1 MILGLDRPILALQG
15 ASVPC
20 TVPAVF
26 LGLPS
31 SGETQEET
39 QAVL

>member
-15 ASVPC
+15 VNVPC
-20 TVPAVF
+20 TVPVVF

-31 SGETQEET
+31 SGETQGET
-39 QAVL
+39 VL